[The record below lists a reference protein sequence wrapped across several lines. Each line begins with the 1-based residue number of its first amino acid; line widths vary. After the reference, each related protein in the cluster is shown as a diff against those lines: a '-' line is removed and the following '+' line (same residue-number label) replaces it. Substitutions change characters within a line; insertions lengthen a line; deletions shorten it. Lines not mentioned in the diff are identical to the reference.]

1 MFFFFLNKGAGLDAN
16 PRLEKKKHYVGQ
28 SEQQMAAAAIAL
40 YNGVS
45 SAVTSG
51 KLSPPSQ
58 RRTNDFKT
66 EDELIR

>member
-1 MFFFFLNKGAGLDAN
+1 MCFFFFFKRRRFGCKPQIG
-16 PRLEKKKHYVGQ
+16 KKKHYVGQ

>member
-1 MFFFFLNKGAGLDAN
+1 
-16 PRLEKKKHYVGQ
+16 
-28 SEQQMAAAAIAL
+28 MAAAAIAL